1 MLVCY
6 LFSVF
11 VVHAECSGRSVASM
25 TSITDLE
32 LCNVVENALRSYC
45 RGIDRLHGAS
55 IAAAFHPGALLIDYG
70 TQLLTIEAFV
80 DHALASLGRR
90 FVATQHRISNT
101 TIERDGATALVET
114 YVHATHVEETA
125 DGRKLHTFVGRY
137 IDRFEDR
144 DGIWKIAQRTLR
156 NDWSTVVPMAG
167 PMSGSYVPSGR
178 GDAPDPIWQ
187 D

>member
-1 MLVCY
+1 MLG
-6 LFSVF
+6 LLSVF
-11 VVHAECSGRSVASM
+11 VVHADCCGRRVACM

-45 RGIDRLHGAS
+45 RGIDRLHGES

-70 TQLLTIEAFV
+70 TQSLTIEAFV
-80 DHALASLGRR
+80 GHAVTSLGRR

-101 TIERDGATALVET
+101 SIERHGATALVET

-187 D
+187 E